1 MAYSKNANLLLNV
14 VNVNYYTLIQKSKV
28 LYTGNLGTYSRKSC
42 VPFDWL
48 SSTAQQSVIMVV
60 LKSFLFAD
68 DYRSKL
74 EAENSDYT
82 LALSQK
88 FSPKRNSHVTF
99 HRNPYFFSFTIGWQQ
114 TETCEHV
121 SPLTKIIDH

>member
-42 VPFDWL
+42 VPFYWL

-60 LKSFLFAD
+60 LKSFFYLRMTTGA
-68 DYRSKL
+68 
-74 EAENSDYT
+74 NSR
-82 LALSQK
+82 QK
-88 FSPKRNSHVTF
+88 IRIILWLCPKSSLPNEIHT
-99 HRNPYFFSFTIGWQQ
+99 
-114 TETCEHV
+114 
-121 SPLTKIIDH
+121 